1 MKCYWSWQNKKT
13 KVLDKCYT
21 TSRLWARL
29 MKKPYEKVVKV
40 RLGPVEIIERV
51 NMNDLFTLQDVTLL
65 IGELAA
71 LQISYKNMSKALTR
85 FINTFAEDT
94 EKSYLL
100 GKVKLW
106 GL

>member
-1 MKCYWSWQNKKT
+1 
-13 KVLDKCYT
+13 
-21 TSRLWARL
+21 
-29 MKKPYEKVVKV
+29 
-40 RLGPVEIIERV
+40 
-51 NMNDLFTLQDVTLL
+51 MNDLFTLQDVTLL